1 MKQGISGQ
9 IRQNMVTL
17 VKVKVNK
24 KEDPEDDGYDE
35 VKLKSIEIEKLKKK
49 INEMDLELER

>member
-1 MKQGISGQ
+1 
-9 IRQNMVTL
+9 MVTL